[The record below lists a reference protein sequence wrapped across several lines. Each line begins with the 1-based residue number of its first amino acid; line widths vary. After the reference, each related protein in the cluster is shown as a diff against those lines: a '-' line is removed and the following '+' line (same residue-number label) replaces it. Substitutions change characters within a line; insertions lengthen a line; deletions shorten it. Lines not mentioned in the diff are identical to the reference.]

1 MIDSPMQTA
10 AIDQDAKAK
19 RNLFVLVAAQAILG
33 SQLPV
38 SFILGGLS
46 GQVLATNKCFATL
59 PISLIVFGSMIS
71 APWLSSIMQ
80 KHGRRTG
87 FVIGSCSATIGA
99 SLCAI
104 ALWQQSFSLFLLGSF
119 LIGVYQ
125 SSAGFYRFA
134 ATDGASE
141 AFRPKAISWVMAGG
155 LIPAIAG
162 PQLVKLTEDA
172 LAPIPFAGAYVAV
185 IAINL
190 LGIWIFAFLD
200 APKPQAPDA
209 GSGPIRSRTEL
220 LRSPAIAVAMVCAM
234 VAYALMNLVMT
245 STPLSM
251 KACGFSTAQ
260 ASDVV
265 SAHVLAMF
273 APSFFTGHL
282 ITRFGVNKILAAGLL
297 VLGLAGIV
305 ALAGISQLHFYL
317 ALILLG
323 IGWNFA
329 FIGGTTLLAANHA
342 AHERGRVQGM
352 NDFAVFGM
360 VTLASL
366 SSGGLLNC
374 SGGSAVEGWNLVN
387 LAMIPF
393 LALAG
398 GTLAWF
404 VWIYRAS
411 PKSA

>member
-1 MIDSPMQTA
+1 MQTTLA
-10 AIDQDAKAK
+10 EDTKAK
-19 RNLFVLVAAQAILG
+19 RNLWVLVAAQAILG

-99 SLCAI
+99 ILCAI

-119 LIGVYQ
+119 LTGVYQ

-190 LGIWIFAFLD
+190 VGIWIFAFLD
-200 APKPQAPDA
+200 SAKPTVAA
-209 GSGPIRSRTEL
+209 IGSAPIRSRRQL
-220 LRSPAIAVAMVCAM
+220 LRTPAIAVAMVCAM

-251 KACGFSTAQ
+251 KACGFTTAQ

-265 SAHVLAMF
+265 SAHVLAMY

-282 ITRFGVNKILAAGLL
+282 IVRFGVNKILASGLL
-297 VLGLAGIV
+297 ILGLSGVAALSGIG
-305 ALAGISQLHFYL
+305 LPNFYT

-323 IGWNFA
+323 IGWNFS
-329 FIGGTTLLAANHA
+329 FIAGTTLLAANHA
-342 AHERGRVQGM
+342 PHERGRVQGM
-352 NDFAVFGM
+352 NDFAVFGL

-374 SGGSAVEGWNLVN
+374 SGSSPVEGWNLVN

-404 VWIYRAS
+404 VWIYRAL
-411 PKSA
+411 PKAG